1 MSLKR
6 KLEPRRSPR
15 ILRSASTATADE
27 ARPNGITSEQLK
39 FNVSPCAQ
47 PLKRVKPEPR
57 RSTPRKGA
65 LGSKVM
71 GYLEAPKIG
80 QRILVLSQYSTQEVP
95 ATVTK
100 VGNAAVK
107 VSGEVGGWHETIP
120 HAQWFER
127 TTPIEVVTGGSSTT
141 DGHLLQPTDMKP
153 RSRKSRTQ
161 FLVAA
166 SADTASTATSSRL
179 TNVAAET
186 KPVHEVGP
194 IPALPVS
201 FNGTSRP
208 HLAVLLALTLSW
220 CAYKLQYTSL
230 GFEDATL
237 ALVGT
242 SPVLPTAVLLAF
254 RAAAT
259 VLVLSVLFSTLSD
272 STYLNVETQ
281 YMAGSVLQ
289 SKLIRLRGVHRLSTF
304 TVWCWC
310 LVGVYFT
317 SATVATVAAYI
328 HDYGGDALRNT
339 ESDSAWA
346 AWALKVLYRMILSRS
361 FLNYIYCSTEN

>member
-15 ILRSASTATADE
+15 SLRSASTATADE
-27 ARPNGITSEQLK
+27 ARQNRIASEQLQV
-39 FNVSPCAQ
+39 NVPPRTQ
-47 PLKRVKPEPR
+47 PLKHVKAEPR
-57 RSTPRKGA
+57 RSTPRKEA

-80 QRILVLSQYSTQEVP
+80 QRILVLSQYSTQELP
-95 ATVTK
+95 ATVTN
-100 VGNAAVK
+100 VGNAVVE
-107 VSGEVGGWHETIP
+107 VSGELGGWHETIP
-120 HAQWFER
+120 HVQWFER
-127 TTPIEVVTGGSSTT
+127 TTPIEVVTGTTSTT
-141 DGHLLQPTDMKP
+141 DGHSLQPTDMKP
-153 RSRKSRTQ
+153 RSRKGRSQ
-161 FLVAA
+161 LAVARG
-166 SADTASTATSSRL
+166 ADTASTATGTRL
-179 TNVAAET
+179 TNVATET
-186 KPVHEVGP
+186 KAVHEVVP
-194 IPALPVS
+194 ITAVS
-201 FNGTSRP
+201 VSSNWTSRP
-208 HLAVLLALTLSW
+208 HLVVLLALTLSW

-254 RAAAT
+254 RAAAAA
-259 VLVLSVLFSTLSD
+259 LVLSVLCSTLSD

-281 YMAGSVLQ
+281 YMTGSALQ

-317 SATVATVAAYI
+317 SATVATFAAYS
-328 HDYGGDALRNT
+328 HKSGGDALRYVRS
-339 ESDSAWA
+339 ESTWA
-346 AWALKVLYRMILSRS
+346 AWALKVQRLT
-361 FLNYIYCSTEN
+361 N